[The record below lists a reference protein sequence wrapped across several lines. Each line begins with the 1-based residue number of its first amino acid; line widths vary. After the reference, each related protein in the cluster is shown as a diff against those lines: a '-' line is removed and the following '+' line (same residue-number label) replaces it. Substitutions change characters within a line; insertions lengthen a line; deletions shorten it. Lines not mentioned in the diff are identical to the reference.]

1 MKEHEYRSRIRNAR
15 IARDED
21 ERNREKRAALY
32 SCVMMFVMLMLCCM
46 AMTWPSYAV
55 QEFVPQEH
63 SSSNA
68 ECKALMVWPLQ
79 QTKIVGKYDAPDQ
92 PWLPG
97 HRGVD
102 LLTSPQDTILAP
114 TDGVIAFSGVVA
126 GKSVVTV
133 RHGGSLSN
141 LTSTFEPAVT
151 EKKTGTYV
159 SKGEHF
165 AHVEG
170 NSDHCADQCLHWG
183 LRAADRS
190 YADPISKAKPMR
202 IGLKS
207 G

>member
-21 ERNREKRAALY
+21 ERNRKKRAALY
-32 SCVMMFVMLMLCCM
+32 SCAMMSVMLLLCCM

-55 QEFVPQEH
+55 QEYSSQEH
-63 SSSNA
+63 SSTNA
-68 ECKALMVWPLQ
+68 ECKALMGWPLQ
-79 QTKIVGKYDAPDQ
+79 QAKIVGRYDAPDQ

-102 LLTSPQDTILAP
+102 LLALPQNAILAP
-114 TDGVIAFSGVVA
+114 ADGVIAFSGVVA
-126 GKSVVTV
+126 GKSVVTI

-159 SKGEHF
+159 LKGEHF

-170 NSDHCADQCLHWG
+170 DSDHCSDQCLHWG
-183 LRAADRS
+183 LKASDRS
-190 YADPISKAKPMR
+190 YTDPTSKARPMR

>member
-32 SCVMMFVMLMLCCM
+32 SCVMMFVMFMLCCM

-114 TDGVIAFSGVVA
+114 ADGVIAFSGVVA